1 MANLG
6 SPANGRL
13 RAAGDGGAVKAPAW
27 ASDTESAAD
36 CVLLA
41 CLFDA
46 PQEGSYAAEPMTAHQ
61 AGPSVPGGRLGRA
74 ISIVE
79 LIATGTLDAELAGVL
94 WLLLEARVPIVV
106 AATAPRTGKTTL
118 LEALLAFLPV
128 GTRRRQLAGF
138 AEDFDWLPEAAELGW
153 RSTGDSAP
161 RSLPAHLARDDRA
174 TADPSTSYLV
184 APELSDHLPI
194 YTWGARARVAIR
206 AISRGYGLAGTI
218 HADSL
223 AQVFE
228 LLGSPGVG
236 LTMDEL
242 SRLGVVLVLRIV
254 PGGDRRL
261 AAAHYVRPVV
271 RDAGGHVQRLGPAVL
286 ATRDPATDSL
296 DHFWW
301 GILPELAERTA
312 RRAGDFEAEQDLR
325 ASYLAGLAGA
335 GVTGW
340 NDVATAIAAYRA
352 GEASRSP
359 GS

>member
-1 MANLG
+1 MTARAIQRMRIPAMTSAANARRSASPGDRGVGPSAATGPIPRTVRGGPPVVNLSPIGQVARCLMANLG

-36 CVLLA
+36 SVLLA

-79 LIATGTLDAELAGVL
+79 LIATGTLDAEMAGVL

-184 APELSDHLPI
+184 
-194 YTWGARARVAIR
+194 
-206 AISRGYGLAGTI
+206 
-218 HADSL
+218 
-223 AQVFE
+223 
-228 LLGSPGVG
+228 
-236 LTMDEL
+236 
-242 SRLGVVLVLRIV
+242 
-254 PGGDRRL
+254 
-261 AAAHYVRPVV
+261 
-271 RDAGGHVQRLGPAVL
+271 
-286 ATRDPATDSL
+286 
-296 DHFWW
+296 
-301 GILPELAERTA
+301 
-312 RRAGDFEAEQDLR
+312 
-325 ASYLAGLAGA
+325 
-335 GVTGW
+335 
-340 NDVATAIAAYRA
+340 
-352 GEASRSP
+352 
-359 GS
+359 